1 VTELIELMPKRTHG
15 FTTYPAVKTTS
26 KDIELMFH
34 HKVFGY
40 LDLPPSHNVVVTSE
54 YYGHLITFV
63 EEEDGTQILSVSDH
77 RDDAWIAT
85 QPLRK
90 HWLMP

>member
-1 VTELIELMPKRTHG
+1 
-15 FTTYPAVKTTS
+15 
-26 KDIELMFH
+26 
-34 HKVFGY
+34 
-40 LDLPPSHNVVVTSE
+40 
-54 YYGHLITFV
+54 V

-77 RDDAWIAT
+77 RDDVWIAA